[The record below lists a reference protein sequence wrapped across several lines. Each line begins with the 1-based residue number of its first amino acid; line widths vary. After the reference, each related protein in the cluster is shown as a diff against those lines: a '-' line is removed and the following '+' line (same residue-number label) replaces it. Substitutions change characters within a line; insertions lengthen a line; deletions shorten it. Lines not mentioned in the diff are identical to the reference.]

1 MARKPRSSYWRL
13 HSSHQGNPSRR
24 FSVVPGAHIPPQ
36 SVYELFYPGG
46 SRRDAPRHECYG
58 SESAEEPFTLPLRET
73 RQFLYRSESI
83 RRCRGEVAVPYAA
96 VMCTCVSQNGELFA
110 PSSEGILVV
119 VALLLLRVQ
128 SIDVAKETETV
139 CNLSLIHI

>member
-1 MARKPRSSYWRL
+1 M
-13 HSSHQGNPSRR
+13 N
-24 FSVVPGAHIPPQ
+24 F
-36 SVYELFYPGG
+36 FYPGG

-128 SIDVAKETETV
+128 SIDVDKETETV
-139 CNLSLIHI
+139 CNTPLIIKSEAIKDGWKYRKNQGHQQEPRMGNPRS